1 MFNDDAVRRVGPFA
15 FVVDEGAGADGV
27 KHGGGGGRNGFGL
40 LGDVDGGEADVAHA
54 LVEQAGGV
62 GVAVDRGRVEI
73 VVVGDALGAKP
84 VEEVEFDIGALFVAA
99 DGALPGVTRERGG
112 LAATKGASTFAVRYG
127 TGGVRWR

>member
-1 MFNDDAVRRVGPFA
+1 MFNNDAVRRVGPFA

-27 KHGGGGGRNGFGL
+27 KHGGGGGPNGFGL
-40 LGDVDGGEADVAHA
+40 LGDVDGRESYIAHA

-62 GVAVDRGRVEI
+62 GVAVDCRCVEI
-73 VVVGDALGAKP
+73 VVVGNAFRAKP

-112 LAATKGASTFAVRYG
+112 LAATKGASTFAVRDR
-127 TGGVRWR
+127 TGGIGWR